1 MCTVRYHFAYDEH
14 DSIIDTDNVS
24 SEYRKEHDFHCISC
38 GALMMAR
45 LGNEKAHYFA
55 HKGGES
61 CGSETYLH
69 KLAKLMLK
77 RKFDNSQSF
86 VIEYT
91 LRIKC
96 SRNQSCPFYRKE
108 RCHDII
114 MGKYDLKEYYDTCM
128 EEQQVGNYRA
138 DLLLTKSTRKDRAP
152 VSIEFYVTHRCAEAK
167 RSSALKII
175 EIHIRS
181 DNDIRRLMDCPVS
194 ENEQEIVFYGFKR
207 DSVKSVLLDKRQ
219 LFRFLLFRSGKA
231 YVSNYEDMPVCN
243 EGRRNR
249 SAILELNIDGDY
261 CNYVGEPSIYDYG
274 LIRALQEGL
283 DIKNCRLCKF
293 RRSGYETSMNPNFC
307 CLSKKYGTPRHP
319 EATEAGQCKYFVLD
333 NDKITKLIPS
343 MPPMEKL

>member
-1 MCTVRYHFAYDEH
+1 
-14 DSIIDTDNVS
+14 
-24 SEYRKEHDFHCISC
+24 
-38 GALMMAR
+38 
-45 LGNEKAHYFA
+45 
-55 HKGGES
+55 
-61 CGSETYLH
+61 
-69 KLAKLMLK
+69 
-77 RKFDNSQSF
+77 
-86 VIEYT
+86 
-91 LRIKC
+91 
-96 SRNQSCPFYRKE
+96 
-108 RCHDII
+108 
-114 MGKYDLKEYYDTCM
+114 
-128 EEQQVGNYRA
+128 
-138 DLLLTKSTRKDRAP
+138 
-152 VSIEFYVTHRCAEAK
+152 
-167 RSSALKII
+167 
-175 EIHIRS
+175 
-181 DNDIRRLMDCPVS
+181 MDCPVS

-307 CLSKKYGTPRHP
+307 CLSKKYGTPRYP

>member
-1 MCTVRYHFAYDEH
+1 MCTVRYHFAYDEN
-14 DSIIDTDNVS
+14 DSIIDIDNVS

-38 GALMMAR
+38 GALMTAR
-45 LGNEKAHYFA
+45 LGNEKAHHFA

-96 SRNQSCPFYRKE
+96 SRNQLCPFYRKE

-194 ENEQEIVFYGFKR
+194 
-207 DSVKSVLLDKRQ
+207 
-219 LFRFLLFRSGKA
+219 
-231 YVSNYEDMPVCN
+231 
-243 EGRRNR
+243 
-249 SAILELNIDGDY
+249 
-261 CNYVGEPSIYDYG
+261 
-274 LIRALQEGL
+274 
-283 DIKNCRLCKF
+283 
-293 RRSGYETSMNPNFC
+293 
-307 CLSKKYGTPRHP
+307 
-319 EATEAGQCKYFVLD
+319 
-333 NDKITKLIPS
+333 
-343 MPPMEKL
+343 

>member
-152 VSIEFYVTHRCAEAK
+152 VSIETHRL
-167 RSSALKII
+167 SL
-175 EIHIRS
+175 IHI
-181 DNDIRRLMDCPVS
+181 
-194 ENEQEIVFYGFKR
+194 
-207 DSVKSVLLDKRQ
+207 
-219 LFRFLLFRSGKA
+219 
-231 YVSNYEDMPVCN
+231 
-243 EGRRNR
+243 
-249 SAILELNIDGDY
+249 
-261 CNYVGEPSIYDYG
+261 
-274 LIRALQEGL
+274 
-283 DIKNCRLCKF
+283 
-293 RRSGYETSMNPNFC
+293 
-307 CLSKKYGTPRHP
+307 
-319 EATEAGQCKYFVLD
+319 
-333 NDKITKLIPS
+333 
-343 MPPMEKL
+343 